1 MNRRHFV
8 ELASGAIASVA
19 MGGCGVPGGRPSV
32 AVTPDAP
39 IDEPAFH
46 AMRRFAELPA
56 GRIAYVER
64 GSGRAALFLHGFPL
78 NGFQWRGA
86 LERLSPH
93 RRCIAPDFMG
103 LGYSE
108 IPDGQ
113 SVAPGAQAEMLAALL
128 DQLSIAAVNL
138 VGNDSGGEVAQLFV
152 ARYPKRVRT
161 LLLTNC
167 EVATDC
173 PPKSFQ
179 PVLAMSRAGTF
190 VDRVLAPMVADKS
203 VARSPTGIGRL
214 AYVDPANPTDEAVD
228 CYFAPLAGSPRRKRQ
243 CEEYAV
249 ALGENPLAPVTTAL
263 QHSGVP
269 VRIVWGSGDTVFS
282 QANPDWLDRTFP
294 RSRGVRRVE
303 SARAFFPEEMPE
315 IIAAEARR
323 LWGIA

>member
-8 ELASGAIASVA
+8 ELTSCAIASVA
-19 MGGCGVPGGRPSV
+19 MGGCGVPGSRPSV

-86 LERLSPH
+86 LERLSAH

-128 DQLSIAAVNL
+128 DQLSIAAVDL

-179 PVLAMSRAGTF
+179 PVLALSRAGTF

-203 VARSPTGIGRL
+203 AARSPTGIGRL
-214 AYVDPANPTDEAVD
+214 AYVDPTNPTDEAVD
-228 CYFAPLAGSPRRKRQ
+228 CYFAPLVGSPRRKHQ

-249 ALGENPLAPVTTAL
+249 ALGENPLAPVTRAL
-263 QHSGVP
+263 QRSGVP

-303 SARAFFPEEMPE
+303 NARAFFPEEMPE